1 MKKESYKTFRCGFA
15 FAFLFCTFGVAL
27 NFAQPPGMGNLSV
40 KMPGGANQNYRIGPG
55 DVIDVTVSQ
64 STALS
69 RTGVRVGNDGT
80 IQLPML
86 DNTISAGCKTEREV
100 AEQVKES
107 YKKYVLEPYVT
118 VAVQQ
123 FNSTPV
129 ALIGAVNAPGRFQ
142 LQRPVRV
149 LELLTFV
156 NGPDEKAGETIELI
170 RISNLPYCDGAELVK
185 ADENGDQLISLK
197 LSETLKGADQAN
209 PFVRAGD
216 ILRVSEAEVEKV
228 FIGGNVKNPMAANVK
243 DAVSLRQA
251 IAMAGGL
258 APGAKAER
266 IKILRLA
273 EGSLNRTDMIVN
285 FKEIELQKRDDVLL
299 KAGDII
305 EVPGPKPNIFRDIV
319 KSMIPTITNL
329 PLRVVP

>member
-1 MKKESYKTFRCGFA
+1 MKRENYKAFRYAFT
-15 FAFLFCTFGVAL
+15 FAFLFFTFGLTL
-27 NFAQPPGMGNLSV
+27 NFAQPTGMGNLSI
-40 KMPGGANQNYRIGPG
+40 KMPGANQNYRIGPG
-55 DVIDVTVSQ
+55 DVIDVSVSQ
-64 STALS
+64 SATLS

-86 DNTISAGCKTEREV
+86 DNTISAGCKTEREL

-107 YKKYVLEPYVT
+107 YKKYVLEPSVT

-129 ALIGAVNAPGRFQ
+129 ALIGAVNSPGRFQ

-156 NGPDEKAGETIELI
+156 NGPGNNAGETIEII
-170 RISNLPYCDGAELVK
+170 RISNLPYCDGAELMK
-185 ADENGDQLISLK
+185 ADENEDQLISLK
-197 LSETLKGADQAN
+197 LSETLKGEAQAN

-216 ILRVSEAEVEKV
+216 ILTVTQAEVGKV
-228 FIGGNVKNPMAANVK
+228 FIGGNVKNPMAMNVK

-258 APGAKAER
+258 SPGAKAER
-266 IKILRLA
+266 IKIQRLVS
-273 EGSLNRTDMIVN
+273 GSLNRTDIIVN
-285 FKEIELQKRDDVLL
+285 FKEIELQKRDDVALQ
-299 KAGDII
+299 ANDII

-319 KSMIPTITNL
+319 KSIIPTITNL
-329 PLRVVP
+329 PLRVIP

>member
-1 MKKESYKTFRCGFA
+1 MKKESYKTFRYAFA
-15 FAFLFCTFGVAL
+15 FAFLFFTFGIAS
-27 NFAQPPGMGNLSV
+27 NFGQPTNMGVLSV
-40 KMPGGANQNYRIGPG
+40 KMPGANPNYRIGPG

-64 STALS
+64 SATLS

-86 DNTISAGCKTEREV
+86 DSAVSAGCKTEREL

-129 ALIGAVNAPGRFQ
+129 ALIGAVNSPGRFQ
-142 LQRPVRV
+142 LQRPIRV

-170 RISNLPYCDGAELVK
+170 RISNMPYCDGAELVK
-185 ADENGDQLISLK
+185 AGENGDQLISLK
-197 LSETLKGADQAN
+197 LSETLKGETQAN

-216 ILRVSEAEVEKV
+216 ILTVTQAEIGKV
-228 FIGGNVKNPMAANVK
+228 FIGGNVKNPMALNVK

-258 APGAKAER
+258 APGAKSEQ
-266 IKILRLA
+266 IKIHRQMN
-273 EGSLNRTDMIVN
+273 GSLNRTPIIVN

-299 KAGDII
+299 QANDII

-319 KSMIPTITNL
+319 KSIIPTITQL
-329 PLRVVP
+329 PLRVIP